1 MSRSLCAVRLL
12 AVAVAALVWG
22 LPVGASAAPT
32 LPPAPAD
39 PGPASA
45 PAPSS
50 AKGLTPGKTLVQAN
64 NHYAYGRY
72 ETVVKLLRPIV
83 ERGLLKRRADRLEGL
98 RLYGICLYLT
108 GRKTAA
114 ARVFRSLIDQAP
126 QTRLDPRIVQPEV
139 VAAFERIR
147 LPRLRRLREQARR
160 VREKRQ
166 NRARRSLARRWSILN
181 LIPTA
186 GQFQNGQ
193 WRKGLVILSVELT
206 MVAANLASYYLLR
219 STSLRQPD
227 GTFVQRDA
235 DGNVVHDRR
244 SLAKALMGI
253 NYASLGVL
261 LGTLLY
267 GIADGFYFHYRHK
280 RRLKR
285 IIERPLSVMPLPTPG
300 GAGVSLALKF

>member
-1 MSRSLCAVRLL
+1 MSRSLCAVHL
-12 AVAVAALVWG
+12 VAVVSALLCG
-22 LPVGASAAPT
+22 LPVAASAGPAPQ
-32 LPPAPAD
+32 PAPA
-39 PGPASA
+39 PA
-45 PAPSS
+45 PAQ
-50 AKGLTPGKTLVQAN
+50 GLTPGKTLVQAN

-83 ERGLLKRRADRLEGL
+83 ERGLLRRRADRLEGL

-108 GRKTAA
+108 GRKSAA
-114 ARVFRSLIDQAP
+114 AQVFRSLIDQAP

-147 LPRLRRLREQARR
+147 LPRLRRLRDQARR
-160 VREKRQ
+160 AREKRRT
-166 NRARRSLARRWSILN
+166 RARRALARRWSILN
-181 LIPTA
+181 LIPSA

-193 WRKGLVILSVELT
+193 WKKGLVVLSLELT
-206 MVAANLASYYLLR
+206 MLAANLASYYLLR

-227 GTFVQRDA
+227 GTFVQKDA

-244 SLAKALMGI
+244 TLAKALMGI

-267 GIADGFYFHYRHK
+267 GVADGFYFHYHHK
-280 RRLKR
+280 RRLNR
-285 IIERPLSVMPLPTPG
+285 IIERPLSVMPLPAPG
-300 GAGVSLALKF
+300 GAGLSLTLIF